1 MSIVIGLTG
10 GIASGKSTVTGML
23 RDINIPVIDADH
35 IAKEVV
41 EPGKEAYKQI
51 VETFGRSILHEN
63 AEINRAALGEI
74 VFYQEEERKKL
85 NAIVHPAVRKEMLSQ
100 KESYIEEGYEA
111 VVLDIPLLFE
121 SDLTHLVDKVVVVY
135 VDESVQLE
143 RLKSRNNLSAE
154 DAYARIHAQLSL
166 IQKVALAD
174 VVINNNGPVEE
185 TKQQLLSILALW
197 LD

>member
-63 AEINRAALGEI
+63 AEINRAALGKI

-143 RLKSRNNLSAE
+143 RLKSRNNLSTE
-154 DAYARIHAQLSL
+154 DAYARIHAQLPL

-174 VVINNNGPVEE
+174 AVINNNGPVEE

>member
-41 EPGKEAYKQI
+41 ELGKEAYKQI
-51 VETFGRSILHEN
+51 VETFGCAILHEN
-63 AEINRAALGEI
+63 GEINRAALGEI

-100 KESYIEEGYEA
+100 KEKYIEEGYEA

-135 VDESVQLE
+135 VDERVQLE
-143 RLKSRNNLSAE
+143 RLKSRNNLSTE
-154 DAYARIHAQLSL
+154 DAYARIHAQLPL
-166 IQKVALAD
+166 IRKVALAD
-174 VVINNNGPVEE
+174 AVINNNGPIEE